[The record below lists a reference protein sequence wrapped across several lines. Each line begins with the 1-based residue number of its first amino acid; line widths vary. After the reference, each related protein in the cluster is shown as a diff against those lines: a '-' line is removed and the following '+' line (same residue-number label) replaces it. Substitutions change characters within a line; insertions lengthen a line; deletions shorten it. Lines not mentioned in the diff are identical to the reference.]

1 MSKIAKILIVEDEPK
16 VASFIKLGLEE
27 NNYAVEVAYDGV
39 IAKRMFDASEFDLL
53 VVDINLPLK
62 SGIEL
67 CREIRET
74 NKRVPVLMLSALGT
88 TEDKITGFDSGADDY
103 MLKPFEFRELLVRIR
118 ALIKRSTNTDA
129 NSNVLKVANL
139 EMNLDSYKVTRD
151 GKRIELTSKEFSLL
165 ELMMRNK
172 GRVLSRVEIAE
183 KVWALTFDTGT
194 NVIDVYVN
202 FLRKKVDKD
211 FTPKLIHTQTGVG
224 YILSEDHG

>member
-39 IAKRMFDASEFDLL
+39 IAKRMFNASEFDLL

-118 ALIKRSTNTDA
+118 ALIKRATND
-129 NSNVLKVANL
+129 
-139 EMNLDSYKVTRD
+139 
-151 GKRIELTSKEFSLL
+151 
-165 ELMMRNK
+165 
-172 GRVLSRVEIAE
+172 
-183 KVWALTFDTGT
+183 
-194 NVIDVYVN
+194 
-202 FLRKKVDKD
+202 
-211 FTPKLIHTQTGVG
+211 
-224 YILSEDHG
+224 